1 MEPSRPAA
9 TPLKSGAGTTVA
21 GGGEPPY
28 DGNMEHRITNLE
40 ARWDAVI
47 PTLATKANLDA
58 LGAELRAELRDG
70 LHQNSMANST
80 LRVDMQQSFGE
91 LRAEMHK
98 GFGELRAEMH
108 KRFGESRVET
118 GELRLEMQK
127 GFGEIRTEMQ
137 KLSADNKTW
146 MLATVLTIVGTMLA
160 AIIGISQ
167 VQEATP
173 PAPIIITL
181 PVAK

>member
-1 MEPSRPAA
+1 
-9 TPLKSGAGTTVA
+9 
-21 GGGEPPY
+21 
-28 DGNMEHRITNLE
+28 
-40 ARWDAVI
+40 
-47 PTLATKANLDA
+47 
-58 LGAELRAELRDG
+58 LRAELRDG

-167 VQEATP
+167 VQKATP